1 MYHATRT
8 LYIYIPIVAIKH
20 FTNKPRRCSTQS
32 WMHSINLA
40 RRLVCIE
47 KCLVS
52 LTAHRVSLVDA
63 YHPVNSCW
71 LPSSSASSHR
81 GCVSHADDDRALD
94 LRLSWRSPIR
104 CTQKAIIDYRVCGLS
119 GGESPEAGG
128 WCLFFSARTDLD
140 FRRTPRILLSGH
152 VASGVPRR
160 PPAPHAFFASR
171 PPPSIDFVPNIER
184 D

>member
-1 MYHATRT
+1 
-8 LYIYIPIVAIKH
+8 
-20 FTNKPRRCSTQS
+20 
-32 WMHSINLA
+32 MHSVNLA

-63 YHPVNSCW
+63 YHPVNSRW
-71 LPSSSASSHR
+71 LPSSSASSRRFTR
-81 GCVSHADDDRALD
+81 GRRSRS
-94 LRLSWRSPIR
+94 RSLSSCRSPIR

-119 GGESPEAGG
+119 GGECPEAGG

-140 FRRTPRILLSGH
+140 FRRTPRILLAGH

-160 PPAPHAFFASR
+160 PPAP
-171 PPPSIDFVPNIER
+171 PPSIHFVPTSN